1 VRAANVSPRI
11 ASGVGNH
18 PEEEDLVR
26 NRLRFALAAASALTL
41 SVAGTARAQDDS
53 HKPGGLNKV
62 AHDVSNTAKK
72 AGRDTKAEVKRD
84 ASKAHGALQTAGN
97 DTKSTLKKTTGI
109 HGSNSEHPGGL
120 NKVAR
125 DISKTGKKA
134 ARDTRAE
141 KNRVKSDAHAELT
154 EAGRSVKDTLKKVK
168 P

>member
-1 VRAANVSPRI
+1 LHFSSGIHPSEDHQVRHTIRHTLFSVAALSLFAVSPLL
-11 ASGVGNH
+11 AQDTS
-18 PEEEDLVR
+18 
-26 NRLRFALAAASALTL
+26 AAA
-41 SVAGTARAQDDS
+41 

-62 AHDVSNTAKK
+62 AHDVSNTVKK

-84 ASKAHGALQTAGN
+84 GSKTHSTLQKAGN
-97 DTKSTLKKTTGI
+97 DTKGQLKRTTGI
-109 HGSNSEHPGGL
+109 KGSQSNQPGGL

-141 KNRVKSDAHAELT
+141 KDRVKSNAHGQLT
-154 EAGRSVKDTLKKVK
+154 ETGKSIKDTTLKGK

>member
-1 VRAANVSPRI
+1 M
-11 ASGVGNH
+11 
-18 PEEEDLVR
+18 EDLVK
-26 NRLRFALAAASALTL
+26 NQLRFALLAASALTL
-41 SVAGTARAQDDS
+41 SVAGNARAQDDS

-62 AHDVSNTAKK
+62 AHDVSNTVKK

-84 ASKAHGALQTAGN
+84 ASKTHGALQKAGN
-97 DTKSTLKKTTGI
+97 DTKSELKRTTGI
-109 HGSNSEHPGGL
+109 KGSNSEHPGGL

-141 KNRVKSDAHAELT
+141 KDRVKSNAHAQLT
-154 EAGRSVKDTLKKVK
+154 ETGKSIKDTTLKGR

>member
-1 VRAANVSPRI
+1 MKQHVRFAVVAAALSLCAAGSVRAQAP
-11 ASGVGNH
+11 
-18 PEEEDLVR
+18 
-26 NRLRFALAAASALTL
+26 
-41 SVAGTARAQDDS
+41 DD

-62 AHDVSNTAKK
+62 AHDVSNTVKK

-84 ASKAHGALQTAGN
+84 ASKAHHVAQDAGN
-97 DTKSTLKKTTGI
+97 NTKTVLKKTTGI

-141 KNRVKSDAHAELT
+141 KDRVKSNAHADLT
-154 EAGRSVKDTLKKVK
+154 HAGVAVKDTVLRGKK